1 MPLTAPCSR
10 CGRADAPS
18 LARPPLPGKL
28 GAEIQQ
34 RVCLDCWGAWQGMEV
49 MVINELKL
57 NFMDPVAQETLT
69 KHMREFLFPA
79 DPAAPP
85 VPFGDGGVKNPTRP

>member
-1 MPLTAPCSR
+1 MPLSAPCAR

-34 RVCLDCWGAWQGMEV
+34 RVCIDCWAEWQKVEV
-49 MVINELKL
+49 MVINELRL
-57 NFMDPVAQETLT
+57 NFMDPAAQETLVRQ
-69 KHMREFLFPA
+69 MREFLFPA
-79 DPAAPP
+79 SPDEAKSSAPP
-85 VPFGDGGVKNPTRP
+85 TPV